1 MGYSNDKPAILDTM
15 PADLASALLEE
26 VGGALFDNWYQSHQD
41 EGQFIADY
49 ELALLSDNQEVKAF
63 FNKHWEVEQGE
74 EYYLEVEEAN

>member
-26 VGGALFDNWYQSHQD
+26 VGGALFDNWYNNHMD

-49 ELALLSDNQEVKAF
+49 EIATLSDNKEVKAF

-74 EYYLEVEEAN
+74 EYFIEEAE

>member
-26 VGGALFDNWYQSHQD
+26 VGGALFDNWYESHLD
-41 EGQFIADY
+41 DGQFIADY
-49 ELALLSDNQEVKAF
+49 EIALLSDNQEVKAF

-74 EYYLEVEEAN
+74 EYYLEVEEAI

>member
-26 VGGALFDNWYQSHQD
+26 VGGALFDNWYESHLD
-41 EGQFIADY
+41 DGQFIADY
-49 ELALLSDNQEVKAF
+49 ELATLSDSKEVKAF

-74 EYYLEVEEAN
+74 EYYLEVEEAI

>member
-1 MGYSNDKPAILDTM
+1 MGYSNEKPAILDTM

-26 VGGALFDNWYQSHQD
+26 VGGALFDNWYESHLD
-41 EGQFIADY
+41 DGQFIADY

-74 EYYLEVEEAN
+74 EYFLEVEEAN